1 MSSRITYGPR
11 LLNKK
16 RKWNFEKPYY
26 ALGEIVF
33 SNLKKYFKIH
43 LVCLDTNH
51 KKSIEKYAE
60 YVKKWAQLYGYQ
72 IDDLQ
77 YEFNEDNDDENE
89 IAYFNLYLNYLYVG
103 RLDIISKQNYYNNN
117 NNSIYPEYHL
127 SSDYQKETVFNSF
140 PSKREFY
147 ENIPKKILYKYG
159 LLNMYSK

>member
-26 ALGEIVF
+26 ALGDIVF
-33 SNLKKYFKIH
+33 SNQKLYQNIR
-43 LVCLDTNH
+43 LVCIDTNH

-60 YVKKWAQLYGYQ
+60 YVKNWARHYGFQ
-72 IDDLQ
+72 IDDLE
-77 YEFNEDNDDENE
+77 YEFDNDEDDEKV
-89 IAYFNLYLNYLYVG
+89 AYFNLYLNYLYVG
-103 RLDIISKQNYYNNN
+103 RLDIISQHDDEGNNN
-117 NNSIYPEYHL
+117 HLIHPEYHL